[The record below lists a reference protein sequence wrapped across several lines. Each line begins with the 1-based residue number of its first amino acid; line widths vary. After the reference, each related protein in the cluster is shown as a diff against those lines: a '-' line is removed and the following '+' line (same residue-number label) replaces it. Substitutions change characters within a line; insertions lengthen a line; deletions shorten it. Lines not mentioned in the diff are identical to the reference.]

1 MKGLLPAVIL
11 LLAFSAW
18 GATWEAATSAHFLVL
33 AYEGLDP
40 GYIAGLAEG
49 ILERLL
55 DLWGSPPPGRG
66 VFDLYSR
73 VSLVVYPD
81 PDAFGSDTGLYGFT
95 RLPLPLFGTPR
106 IPSFERVLRDL
117 EAESLL
123 GMLVAGSAHGGLA
136 KLRLAEAIAWTFI
149 VTNMKELPSADESP
163 ETLWLNISGLARLSG
178 TYVMGITEIPH
189 GLSAL
194 WARECGGE
202 PDLSEPPLWIS
213 VDLWASATA
222 YMFQRAGGSI
232 AEGAR
237 NFFKCLTG
245 FPEPNGCTKYGD
257 LWKESAR
264 SWKLWLSGLEV
275 PSSVRVLYEA
285 RRRALWLRFV
295 FLYPV
300 FSQASRDEIQALYG
314 SIEMGEG
321 SGQDLERLEDLL
333 SPSEVVPTPE
343 LVEALSS
350 RETSLLRWLGMMG
363 KRGTEAYKT
372 FLKLQALR
380 NTDPAEYL
388 RLYIGLVG
396 KLSG

>member
-1 MKGLLPAVIL
+1 MIL

-245 FPEPNGCTKYGD
+245 FPEPNGCTKYVTYG
-257 LWKESAR
+257 KN
-264 SWKLWLSGLEV
+264 
-275 PSSVRVLYEA
+275 
-285 RRRALWLRFV
+285 RRALGNYVFPGLRYLPRSECFMK
-295 FLYPV
+295 PV
-300 FSQASRDEIQALYG
+300 AGPFG
-314 SIEMGEG
+314 CG
-321 SGQDLERLEDLL
+321 
-333 SPSEVVPTPE
+333 
-343 LVEALSS
+343 LSS
-350 RETSLLRWLGMMG
+350 FTPSSPRHPGMRSKPFTEVLR
-363 KRGTEAYKT
+363 
-372 FLKLQALR
+372 
-380 NTDPAEYL
+380 
-388 RLYIGLVG
+388 
-396 KLSG
+396 